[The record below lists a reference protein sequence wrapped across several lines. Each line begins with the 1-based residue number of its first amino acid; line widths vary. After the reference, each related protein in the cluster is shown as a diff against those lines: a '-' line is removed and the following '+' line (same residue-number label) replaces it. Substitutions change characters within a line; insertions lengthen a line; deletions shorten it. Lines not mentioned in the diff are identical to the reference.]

1 MPREWHEL
9 TRITQGAPIVVERVR
24 IADSDIAIE
33 GSFDLPSLARLPAE
47 DQVFI
52 AAFVRCHGSIKAFV
66 RCHGSIKE
74 MERIFGISYPTV
86 KKRLARLT
94 GQIEFVETLPLP
106 SEEDILTQLDR
117 GEITAAEAIE
127 RLAE

>member
-24 IADSDIAIE
+24 LADSDIAID
-33 GSFDLPSLARLPAE
+33 GSFELPSLARLPAE

-52 AAFVRCHGSIKAFV
+52 AAFV

-86 KKRLARLT
+86 KKRLSRLAE
-94 GQIEFVETLPLP
+94 QLQFVEILPLP
-106 SEEDILTQLDR
+106 GQEDILAQLER

-127 RLAE
+127 RLSK